1 MWLAR
6 LTKPLRQPE
15 SNLNTIPFFWMK
27 FIPPSQNV
35 LYYTY
40 IILYIPIYY
49 IRCGNGTQQS
59 DNDKTCLRGQT
70 CSTSS
75 YRHPLNLTYCP
86 LTVDHCPLTVDCW
99 PLTIDYSPLTV
110 DCWLLTVTL
119 DPWPLTVDCW
129 LLTVDRWPL
138 TVDCCPLER
147 KWKKYVTEYLSVM
160 KKVVLLHA
168 DYYHDEPQ
176 KGSDSLWKGVS
187 SIGLE
192 RCLKRKQG
200 DKL

>member
-6 LTKPLRQPE
+6 LTKSLRQPE
-15 SNLNTIPFFWMK
+15 KQPKHNPLLLNEVYTTVSERPI
-27 FIPPSQNV
+27 
-35 LYYTY
+35 LYLYHPIYTY
-40 IILYIPIYY
+40 ILYKVWKRHTAERQWQNLFSPAPPLLSATHWILLIAPW
-49 IRCGNGTQQS
+49 
-59 DNDKTCLRGQT
+59 L
-70 CSTSS
+70 
-75 YRHPLNLTYCP
+75 
-86 LTVDHCPLTVDCW
+86 LTVDHYPLSVDH
-99 PLTIDYSPLTV
+99 
-110 DCWLLTVTL
+110 
-119 DPWPLTVDCW
+119 W

-138 TVDCCPLER
+138 TVDCWPLER

-168 DYYHDEPQ
+168 DYYHDEPE

>member
-1 MWLAR
+1 MAGE
-6 LTKPLRQPE
+6 TKKNALIIKKQPKTQ
-15 SNLNTIPFFWMK
+15 SLLLNASYFTV
-27 FIPPSQNV
+27 SEHS
-35 LYYTY
+35 Y
-40 IILYIPIYY
+40 IYY

-59 DNDKTCLRGQT
+59 GYDKNWFRKSVKPAHLFLPPPTESCL
-70 CSTSS
+70 
-75 YRHPLNLTYCP
+75 
-86 LTVDHCPLTVDCW
+86 LTVDHWPLPIARWPLPIDHW
-99 PLTIDYSPLTV
+99 PLTIAHCPLTI
-110 DCWLLTVTL
+110 DRWPLTL
-119 DPWPLTVDCW
+119 DRWLLTVDCW
-129 LLTVDRWPL
+129 LLTVD
-138 TVDCCPLER
+138 CCPTFARR
-147 KWKKYVTEYLSVM
+147 KWKKYVTEYLPVM